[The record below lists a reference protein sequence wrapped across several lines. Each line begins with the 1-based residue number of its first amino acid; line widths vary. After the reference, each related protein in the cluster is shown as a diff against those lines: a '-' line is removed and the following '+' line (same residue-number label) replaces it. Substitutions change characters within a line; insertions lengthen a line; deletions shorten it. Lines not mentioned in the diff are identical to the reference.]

1 MRAAG
6 VHSLMADSPDRVVLI
21 TCAVAGGVDLDD
33 NIVVY
38 AYLLFSVAKA

>member
-1 MRAAG
+1 
-6 VHSLMADSPDRVVLI
+6 MANSPDWVVLI

-38 AYLLFSVAKA
+38 AYPLSSVATP